1 MAIGPAIENGFYYD
15 MDAPFGF
22 NPEIL
27 EKIEMEMPKIC
38 KEKLELKRSEVSR
51 KQALELIKWGLLK
64 WQPFLNP
71 ILLYTEKALLLNPKL

>member
-1 MAIGPAIENGFYYD
+1 

-27 EKIEMEMPKIC
+27 EKIEIEMRKIC

-51 KQALELIKWGLLK
+51 KQALELIKRGCSNGS
-64 WQPFLNP
+64 PF
-71 ILLYTEKALLLNPKL
+71 